1 VNRRGSIG
9 AVVVS
14 ALLFG
19 TLAVLTPLAY
29 RAGAKPLPL
38 LAWRFLIASVLL
50 AATIALRRPSALKV
64 PASDI
69 GRFTALA
76 VTGYGFASICFFF
89 ALLYASASVVAVLL
103 YTYPAMVAIVSWALG
118 LQRPNL
124 RQAGAI
130 LVTFAGVV
138 LVLNPFEPGM
148 SVSPT
153 GLLLG
158 LGAAAGYTS
167 FNLLS
172 ARWLPGRSRLVIM
185 AYTFGIASVFVGAV
199 TLLAGQS
206 LSPAAWQPQVW
217 ALLAAIVALPTF
229 GAVVLY
235 LEGIRG
241 LGASQAAIISTLEP
255 LFTIALAALV
265 LGERLRPIQWVGA
278 VLVVLGIVFAEIA
291 ARHAEMPAPV

>member
-1 VNRRGSIG
+1 M
-9 AVVVS
+9 
-14 ALLFG
+14 
-19 TLAVLTPLAY
+19 
-29 RAGAKPLPL
+29 
-38 LAWRFLIASVLL
+38 
-50 AATIALRRPSALKV
+50 RRPGALKV

-69 GRFTALA
+69 GRFAALA

-103 YTYPAMVAIVSWALG
+103 YTYPAMVAIVSWVLG
-118 LQRPNL
+118 RQRPNL
-124 RQAGAI
+124 RQAAAI

-138 LVLNPFEPGM
+138 LVLDPFEPGM
-148 SVSPT
+148 SVSLT

-172 ARWLPGRSRLVIM
+172 AKWLPGRSRLVMM
-185 AYTFGIASVFVGAV
+185 AYTFGIAAVFVATV
-199 TLLAGQS
+199 TVLAGQS
-206 LSPAAWQPQVW
+206 LSPAAWEPQAWV
-217 ALLAAIVALPTF
+217 LLAAIVALPTF

-241 LGASQAAIISTLEP
+241 LGPSQAAIISTLEP
-255 LFTIALAALV
+255 LFTIALAAVV

-291 ARHAEMPAPV
+291 VRRAEMPAPV